1 MIGGRWNAAFAVVGT
16 GWTPQRRNVVCGVVD
31 VVMLLLLAEL
41 LVDAAASRRRRIR
54 SSKCMIPSATTR
66 SVAVRNARSKI
77 NSNCFDRLSS
87 GLRYVCDWIV
97 AVIQNRF
104 VKCRGWDEDEV
115 VVDAILA
122 NSTVP
127 YAYETRPVR
136 VRDAS
141 RTRCLLYTSPSPRDL
156 STSRMPSSA

>member
-1 MIGGRWNAAFAVVGT
+1 M
-16 GWTPQRRNVVCGVVD
+16 
-31 VVMLLLLAEL
+31 VMLLLLAEL

-104 VKCRGWDEDEV
+104 VECQRWDEDEV
-115 VVDAILA
+115 VVLLRFW
-122 NSTVP
+122 SRTRTRRVP
-127 YAYETRPVR
+127 YANETRPVR
-136 VRDAS
+136 VRDA
-141 RTRCLLYTSPSPRDL
+141 RTLCDTVPCMIL
-156 STSRMPSSA
+156 RMM

>member
-1 MIGGRWNAAFAVVGT
+1 M
-16 GWTPQRRNVVCGVVD
+16 
-31 VVMLLLLAEL
+31 
-41 LVDAAASRRRRIR
+41 
-54 SSKCMIPSATTR
+54 
-66 SVAVRNARSKI
+66 
-77 NSNCFDRLSS
+77 
-87 GLRYVCDWIV
+87 
-97 AVIQNRF
+97 IQNRF

-141 RTRCLLYTSPSPRDL
+141 RTRTRLDGIDKCQNVNSFEGHL
-156 STSRMPSSA
+156 